1 MSADPPLDPQDYP
14 FTHQVRVRFA
24 ETDAMGVV
32 HHGRYL
38 PYLES
43 ARVEYLRHVGHPY
56 TQVRESGI
64 DFSVIEV
71 HLRYRAPLRFD
82 DLVDVH
88 VGIGQMGRASF
99 QMQYLLTVDGA
110 PCTTAWT
117 RHAAVDAVDGTVR
130 RIPEWMVALAGPTHQ
145 SDPDA

>member
-1 MSADPPLDPQDYP
+1 MSVDPPMDPVAYP
-14 FTHQVRVRFA
+14 FTHRVRVRFA

-43 ARVEYLRHVGHPY
+43 ARVEYLRHAGHPY
-56 TQVRESGI
+56 TQVRQEGI

-99 QMQYLLTVDGA
+99 MMQYLLTVDGQ
-110 PCTTAWT
+110 PCTTGWT
-117 RHAAVDAVDGTVR
+117 RHAAVDAIDGSVR
-130 RIPEWMVALAGPTHQ
+130 RIPAWMVALART
-145 SDPDA
+145 SSRVD

>member
-1 MSADPPLDPQDYP
+1 MNIDPPMDPSSYP
-14 FTHQVRVRFA
+14 FTHRVRVRFA

-56 TQVRESGI
+56 THVREEGI

-88 VGIGQMGRASF
+88 VGIGQMSRASF
-99 QMQYLLTVDGA
+99 VMQYLLTVEGR
-110 PCTTAWT
+110 PCTSAWS

-130 RIPEWMVALAGPTHQ
+130 RIPEWMIDLAGPT
-145 SDPDA
+145 PR

>member
-1 MSADPPLDPQDYP
+1 MSLDPPLDPTDYP

-56 TQVRESGI
+56 TKVREQGI

-71 HLRYRAPLRFD
+71 QLRYRAPLRFD

-88 VGIGQMGRASF
+88 VRIGQMGRASF
-99 QMQYLLTVDGA
+99 LMQYLLTVDGD
-110 PCTTAWT
+110 PRTTAWT

-130 RIPEWMVALAGPTHQ
+130 RIPEWMVALAVNPEAVGAP
-145 SDPDA
+145 

>member
-1 MSADPPLDPQDYP
+1 MSADPPLDPRDYP

-88 VGIGQMGRASF
+88 VGIGQMG
-99 QMQYLLTVDGA
+99 
-110 PCTTAWT
+110 
-117 RHAAVDAVDGTVR
+117 
-130 RIPEWMVALAGPTHQ
+130 
-145 SDPDA
+145 

>member
-1 MSADPPLDPQDYP
+1 MSVDPPEDPSAYP
-14 FTHQVRVRFA
+14 FTHRVRVRFA

-56 TQVRESGI
+56 TKVREEGI

-99 QMQYLLTVDGA
+99 MMQYLLTVGGELR
-110 PCTTAWT
+110 TTAWT
-117 RHAAVDAVDGTVR
+117 RHAAVDAIDGSVR
-130 RIPEWMVALAGPTHQ
+130 RIPAWMVDLAGSQ
-145 SDPDA
+145 SRVN